1 MVPTP
6 SPLPGLSRLRELG
19 DELLGELSSVV
30 PNLTERTKGHVSLV
44 DAIVKKVDCGGTF
57 GSILAMLGLGGP
69 SDADAVEPPE
79 RSGTEGNATVIPIE
93 VKPEPAT
100 GTPVESPPARDA
112 TRKAATR
119 KAPAKKAA
127 ARKPPAKKAPAA
139 KAAAT
144 TPVVPGELAIPGY
157 DSLAASQV
165 IPRLDSL
172 SPADLEALRLH
183 ELGGR
188 GRRTILT
195 RIAQIQ
201 GR

>member
-1 MVPTP
+1 MR
-6 SPLPGLSRLRELG
+6 PGRLRPG
-19 DELLGELSSVV
+19 KRQ
-30 PNLTERTKGHVSLV
+30 P
-44 DAIVKKVDCGGTF
+44 
-57 GSILAMLGLGGP
+57 
-69 SDADAVEPPE
+69 
-79 RSGTEGNATVIPIE
+79 
-93 VKPEPAT
+93 
-100 GTPVESPPARDA
+100 
-112 TRKAATR
+112 
-119 KAPAKKAA
+119 KAA